1 MLLVP
6 GHRSAVT
13 VRARLAASLAAWF
26 VVAVLAAG
34 CGGEEAVQIP
44 AAVEGEVTSIDS
56 AQGRA
61 LIDAGGALVIDV
73 RSLDE
78 YTSGHL
84 VGAQSIPFEDEE
96 LWLTR
101 IDPLDRE
108 RPTVV
113 YAATVDDSAVAA
125 RRLVGE
131 GFTKVYDLGGVGDWD
146 PEDLRVEA

>member
-1 MLLVP
+1 MEATTDRRPIPSTTHSLLALV
-6 GHRSAVT
+6 
-13 VRARLAASLAAWF
+13 
-26 VVAVLAAG
+26 VLAVVSLTVA

-44 AAVEGEVTSIDS
+44 AAVQGEVTSLDS

-73 RSLDE
+73 RSLEE

-108 RPTVV
+108 RATVV

-125 RRLVGE
+125 RRLVDE

-146 PEDLRVEA
+146 PEDLRVDA

>member
-1 MLLVP
+1 MQLVP
-6 GHRSAVT
+6 AHRSADV
-13 VRARLAASLAAWF
+13 VRAKLVASLAAWI
-26 VVAVLAAG
+26 AIAALAG
-34 CGGEEAVQIP
+34 CGGQEQVLVP
-44 AAVEGEVTSIDS
+44 APVEGQVTGLDA
-56 AQGRA
+56 AQGA
-61 LIDAGGALVIDV
+61 ELIDRGGALVIDV

-113 YAATVDDSAVAA
+113 YAATGDDSSVAA
-125 RRLVGE
+125 ARLVEE
-131 GFTKVYDLGGVGDWD
+131 GFRKVYDLGGVGDWD
-146 PEDLRVEA
+146 PEDLRVDA

>member
-1 MLLVP
+1 MEATTDRRPALRTTHWLLAPVVFAIV
-6 GHRSAVT
+6 SFT
-13 VRARLAASLAAWF
+13 VA
-26 VVAVLAAG
+26 

-84 VGAQSIPFEDEE
+84 VGAQSIPFEDEG

-108 RPTVV
+108 RATVV

-125 RRLVGE
+125 RRLVDE